1 MSMVTESFSE
11 GARGALPACAAS
23 IARTFRDHIPLY
35 VCAFAFCIATLAIGQ
50 VWHVPLSP
58 DASLFFLKLVPTFL
72 MIGLSLGV
80 LHRFAVLVWRERP
93 ARPLAVMGEWL
104 LDFLTGEDRAGN
116 IFHSVVTLT
125 PLMMSFA
132 ALKEVIPAIHPFSW
146 DTTFM
151 QWDRVLG
158 FGRLPWEYLQPLL
171 GHPPITTAINFAYDG
186 WFLTMFA
193 ALFWQA
199 FAKRASALR
208 MQFLLAFSFAW
219 FLAGNVLAVI
229 FSSAGPCYYGRLHPG
244 LIDPYA
250 AQMKYLHATAL
261 QWPIWSIQ
269 VQDTLWR
276 SYVTGHGEITG
287 ISAMPSL
294 HVCVAVLLMLLGWRT
309 NRWLGT
315 ALSVFA
321 AFVVIGSV
329 HLAWHYA
336 VDGIA
341 GAGLALVFWW
351 AAGGLVRVATRR
363 FQAAR
368 A

>member
-1 MSMVTESFSE
+1 MSMVTESFAD

-23 IARTFRDHIPLY
+23 IARTFADHIPLY
-35 VCAFAFCIATLAIGQ
+35 ACAFLFCAATLAIGA

-80 LHRFAVLVWRERP
+80 LHRFAVLVLRERP

-104 LDFLTGEDRAGN
+104 LAFLTGEDRAGN
-116 IFHSVVTLT
+116 VFHSVVTLT

-146 DTTFM
+146 DTTFV
-151 QWDRVLG
+151 QWDRAIG
-158 FGRLPWEYLQPLL
+158 FGRLPWQILQPWL
-171 GHPPITTAINFAYDG
+171 GYPLVTTAINSAYDA

-199 FAKRASALR
+199 FARRASALR
-208 MQFLLAFSFAW
+208 MQFLVAFSFAW

-244 LIDPYA
+244 IADPYA
-250 AQMKYLHATAL
+250 AQMVYLRAVAAH
-261 QWPIWSIQ
+261 WPVWSIQ
-269 VQDTLWR
+269 VQDMLWH
-276 SYVTGHGEITG
+276 SYATGHGEITG

-294 HVCVAVLLMLLGWRT
+294 HVTVAVLLMLLGWCT
-309 NRWLGT
+309 NRWLG
-315 ALSVFA
+315 AVMSVFA
-321 AFVVIGSV
+321 GLVVIGSI

-341 GAGLALVFWW
+341 GAGLAVFFWW
-351 AAGGLVRVATRR
+351 AAALLVRANTLR
-363 FQAAR
+363 FGAGA
-368 A
+368 